1 MRKILILSVVMLMA
15 FGVAALAGNSA
26 TGEATAE
33 TVSLQATFTMSVTN
47 QYINATLVAVDDL
60 PVTSYDTFKA
70 YVGNLTI
77 TTNGQYKV
85 RTWMVSP
92 SEIATKI
99 TFSGAYLSGYHG
111 TAIGDGKYEFG
122 SFSSGNNIYRTIYFD
137 MKLDQSVGMNT
148 YIETLHAEIIPA
160 VNF

>member
-70 YVGNLTI
+70 CVGNLTI

-85 RTWMVSP
+85 RTWIDSP
-92 SEIATKI
+92 EATV

-137 MKLDQSVGMNT
+137 MKLDQSVTIGT
-148 YIETLHAEIIPA
+148 YTETLHAEIVPA